1 MGNRQALGFVAR
13 RDQGLPSAP
22 FQSLEELQGS
32 LPSRKARPQTIPSKK
47 EEHSIPMDKTQPSYS
62 AFVGFDVSKETVTA
76 YHSRTGQTVD
86 IENTP
91 AAIGR
96 YLRHLD
102 QHCLAIC
109 EPPS

>member
-22 FQSLEELQGS
+22 FQSLEELQGP
-32 LPSRKARPQTIPSKK
+32 LMPRPQTILSKK
-47 EEHSIPMDKTQPSYS
+47 EEHSIPMDKTQPSYT
-62 AFVGFDVSKETVTA
+62 AFIGFDVSKETVTA
-76 YHSRTGQTVD
+76 YHSQTDETVD
-86 IENTP
+86 IDNTP